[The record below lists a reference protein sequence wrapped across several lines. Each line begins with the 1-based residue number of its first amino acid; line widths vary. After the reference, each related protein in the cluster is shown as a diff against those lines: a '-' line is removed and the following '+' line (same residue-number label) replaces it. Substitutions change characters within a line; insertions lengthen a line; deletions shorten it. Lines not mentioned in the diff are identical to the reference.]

1 MHAASCLTSADDAA
15 AWRAGALRRGLP
27 PALRSVIPL
36 EPGDIGDLPRAPIE
50 EVILARRSVRHY
62 ETKRSITF
70 EQFSTVLD
78 RSAQPLSADCLAPDS
93 PPVHDCYLIV
103 NAVEGLS
110 PGIYLHRA
118 RQGTVELLRT
128 GDYRV
133 DAAHLAY
140 DQPYA
145 PDAHVNAYYL
155 TELSPSSQP
164 TATVAIGLAQL
175 EAALYTGRL
184 HLAAQAMGLGAV
196 GSTSLDDEVV
206 DFFRREPRLPAGRS

>member
-1 MHAASCLTSADDAA
+1 
-15 AWRAGALRRGLP
+15 
-27 PALRSVIPL
+27 
-36 EPGDIGDLPRAPIE
+36 LPRAPIE

-62 ETKRSITF
+62 DTERSITL

-78 RSAQPLSADCLAPDS
+78 RSARPLAADCLAYDS

-118 RQGTVELLRT
+118 REGTVELLRT

-133 DAAHLAY
+133 DAAHLAA
-140 DQPYA
+140 DQQYA
-145 PDAHVNAYYL
+145 ADAHVNSYYL
-155 TELSPSSQP
+155 TELSPVL
-164 TATVAIGLAQL
+164 AAYGNRGYRLAQL
-175 EAALYTGRL
+175 EAALHASRL

-196 GSTSLDDEVV
+196 GSTALDDEVV
-206 DFFRREPRLPAGRS
+206 DFFSPRAADASYMFVTVFGARRRRTAAHLT

>member
-1 MHAASCLTSADDAA
+1 
-15 AWRAGALRRGLP
+15 LP
-27 PALRSVIPL
+27 Q
-36 EPGDIGDLPRAPIE
+36 APIE

-62 ETKRSITF
+62 DTDRPINF

-78 RSAQPLSADCLAPDS
+78 RSARPLAADFLAYDS
-93 PPVHDCYLIV
+93 PPVNDCYLIV

-118 RQGTVELLRT
+118 REGAIELLRT
-128 GDYRV
+128 GDYRG
-133 DAAHLAY
+133 DAAHLAV

-145 PDAHVNAYYL
+145 ADAHVNSYYL
-155 TELSPSSQP
+155 TELSPVL
-164 TATVAIGLAQL
+164 ATYGNRGYRLAQL
-175 EAALYTGRL
+175 EAALYAGRL

-206 DFFRREPRLPAGRS
+206 EFFSPRAADASYMFVTVFGARRRRS